1 MLLHHTH
8 FNNPIHSFSVH
19 RQNSYASHSDIEV
32 GQSVIDRY
40 SKIIKDFVDD
50 AVTLTSDPSS
60 STSRSISSPEGLDE
74 ATVAVMERLNL
85 HDALVRIPMN
95 HGDLGPNS
103 QVGHTDHSCSRAMN
117 RVPLSDFF
125 AAPSLVRDQGK
136 MNHEGIK
143 KSFLWMINKSNDESQ
158 GSTRGEETNECEVEV
173 DGGSPS
179 MHMHNTKGRDEWKE
193 KQSKVKGMSPFDPA
207 FLAMVAGFVLFINF
221 LSRRW

>member
-8 FNNPIHSFSVH
+8 FNNPIYSFSVH

-125 AAPSLVRDQGK
+125 AAPSLVREQGK

-143 KSFLWMINKSNDESQ
+143 KSSLWMINKSNDESQ

-179 MHMHNTKGRDEWKE
+179 MHNANSRDQWKE
-193 KQSKVKGMSPFDPA
+193 KHSKIKGMSPFDPA

>member
-1 MLLHHTH
+1 MLI
-8 FNNPIHSFSVH
+8 FINPIHLFSAY

-40 SKIIKDFVDD
+40 SKTIKDFVDD
-50 AVTLTSDPSS
+50 AVTLTTSDPSS
-60 STSRSISSPEGLDE
+60 SSISRSISSPEGLDE

-103 QVGHTDHSCSRAMN
+103 HVGHTDHSCSRAMN

-125 AAPSLVRDQGK
+125 AAPSLVREQSK
-136 MNHEGIK
+136 MNGGGVK
-143 KSFLWMINKSNDESQ
+143 KSSLWMINKSNDESQ
-158 GSTRGEETNECEVEV
+158 GSTRGEETNQCEVEK
-173 DGGSPS
+173 DGKLSS
-179 MHMHNTKGRDEWKE
+179 MHDTNGGDKWKE

-207 FLAMVAGFVLFINF
+207 FLAMIAGFVLFINL
-221 LSRRW
+221 LSRRM

>member
-125 AAPSLVRDQGK
+125 AAPSLVREQGK
-136 MNHEGIK
+136 MNHGGVK
-143 KSFLWMINKSNDESQ
+143 KSSLWMINKSNDESQ
-158 GSTRGEETNECEVEV
+158 GSTRGEETNECEVEE

-179 MHMHNTKGRDEWKE
+179 MHNTNSRDQWKE
-193 KQSKVKGMSPFDPA
+193 KHSKVKGMSPFDPA